1 MSLIVISKVL
11 RLLVNTFTADGKYS
25 LLNRDNLTQPIHMQ
39 LSQKQKLFVQFFS
52 AFLKFIFK
60 LEHLEQKMNLIPE
73 VLPK

>member
-1 MSLIVISKVL
+1 
-11 RLLVNTFTADGKYS
+11 
-25 LLNRDNLTQPIHMQ
+25 MQ

-73 VLPK
+73 VVPK